1 LEKNLTV
8 IGYTAALGDLIR
20 LTTITNQQA
29 TEALGGAGL
38 SKGLLVKAGVEQI
51 DMDAIYPPEAES

>member
-1 LEKNLTV
+1 V

-51 DMDAIYPPEAES
+51 DMDAIYPPEAQS